1 MMSNPRIKK
10 TLMAVFFGRGLMAF
24 RQILLVP
31 LMLSHW
37 GASYFGAWLIV
48 SSIPSFLAMSNP
60 GLGTSAAGR
69 IANRSGDGN
78 LVGNRITLV
87 TASVMIAAVFG
98 LVTAGLGV
106 WCLIRGTETSVM
118 EHEGLVVF
126 MLMATLFV
134 RMLAQPF
141 HGCWVSIGRASTSLQ
156 LSNVYFVVDLVVCAL
171 VPMLGGRAE
180 LMTAVGLGWSAL
192 WLVSY
197 LILTMRVQP
206 GLLKPTAPTLEEAR
220 FLLGRGIGHQM
231 GPLWQAMLFQGSI
244 LIAAHLFGSVGSA
257 LWGALRVVNRAGN
270 QALELVSQSVG
281 PEFQINR
288 AKDDLASNRK
298 LHAKAVLVS
307 VLISTSM
314 ATGLMVAG
322 SYLFTR
328 WTHGTFE
335 VPPIVWYVMP
345 AGLVP
350 FSLWW
355 VSGEYQ
361 RSMNQPWALNAVGTL
376 AAAVSLITTWA
387 VSGTGIASLAWGS
400 LVFELIMACFVLR
413 RTLRLLG
420 QTLSEFSSDL
430 GDAFR
435 QIIALISG
443 MRFAQRRH

>member
-1 MMSNPRIKK
+1 MSRHRIKK
-10 TLMAVFFGRGLMAF
+10 TVVAVFFGRGLMAF

-31 LMLSHW
+31 LMLSTW
-37 GASYFGAWLIV
+37 GTSYYGAWLIV

-60 GLGTSAAGR
+60 GLGTSAASR
-69 IANRSGDGN
+69 IANRPGDGN
-78 LVGNRITLV
+78 LEGNRTTLV
-87 TASVMIAAVFG
+87 TASVMIAGVFC
-98 LVTAGLGV
+98 LVVAALGA
-106 WCLIRGTETSVM
+106 WSLIRGGEASVM
-118 EHEGLVVF
+118 EHEVWVVLF
-126 MLMATLFV
+126 LMAALFV

-156 LSNVYFVVDLVVCAL
+156 LSNAYFVVDLLICAL

-180 LMTAVGLGWSAL
+180 LMTAVGLGWSVV
-192 WLVSY
+192 W
-197 LILTMRVQP
+197 LILYLVMTFRAQP

-220 FLLGRGIGHQM
+220 FLLGRGIGHQL

-244 LIAAHLFGSVGSA
+244 LIAANLFGSVGSA

-288 AKDDLASNRK
+288 AKDDIIANQK

-307 VLISTSM
+307 VAISTSM
-314 ATGLMVAG
+314 AAGLMVAG
-322 SYLFTR
+322 SALFTR
-328 WTHGTFE
+328 WTHGSFV
-335 VPPIVWYVMP
+335 VPSIVWLVMP

-361 RSMNQPWALNAVGTL
+361 RSMNKPWALNAVGTL
-376 AAAVSLITTWA
+376 AALASLATSWLLSA
-387 VSGTGIASLAWGS
+387 AGIASLAWGS

-413 RTLRLLG
+413 RTLRLLD
-420 QTLSEFSSDL
+420 QPLSAFISDL
-430 GDAFR
+430 GEATKE
-435 QIIALISG
+435 IIAMITRRLCTVSG
-443 MRFAQRRH
+443 R